1 MESWQL
7 EEQTEM
13 SRDQIRNA
21 LKMKRERDELV
32 RLKKQNNGG

>member
-1 MESWQL
+1 
-7 EEQTEM
+7 M
-13 SRDQIRNA
+13 SRDQIKNA